1 MMHLLFYKYE
11 VRNLW
16 VTVRENKLYSYELW
30 IYISSCGLQNSF
42 GVESKQGKCFMH
54 SIFPPPKHHLALKD
68 HCGGPRTSTPHQTHH
83 RVALTHQLCY
93 HSSELSNAEHNM
105 CSKLLIWN
113 CVRRTPYLLFWVP
126 EKKLLDY
133 VIRRL
138 FNMNN
143 IMNLWICQHL
153 SVMYIIFSLSL
164 FTRFSSS
171 NSQHNCAV
179 VQWCRV
185 MVDEVVRRGCGL
197 R

>member
-1 MMHLLFYKYE
+1 MNCEYTFLVVGYKTHSAW
-11 VRNLW
+11 N
-16 VTVRENKLYSYELW
+16 
-30 IYISSCGLQNSF
+30 Q
-42 GVESKQGKCFMH
+42 SKASVLCTPFFLH
-54 SIFPPPKHHLALKD
+54 PNTTFALKD